1 MLFKCKNYKEE
12 QTTVEKEEEM
22 NRPDGTFRLCTNVIR
37 QLLFFTHLILNEGV
51 PSNNTMMKD
60 IRVIDMF

>member
-22 NRPDGTFRLCTNVIR
+22 KAGWHI
-37 QLLFFTHLILNEGV
+37 
-51 PSNNTMMKD
+51 STMH
-60 IRVIDMF
+60 